1 MDLTAKQRRYL
12 KSLAHH
18 LNPLVQVG
26 KQGYTSELRSEIN
39 RNLADH
45 ELIKI
50 RLIADEKAEFQALAE
65 QIAAETEAALVATI
79 GRIALLYRRGQEPA
93 IRLP

>member
-26 KQGYTSELRSEIN
+26 KQGYTPELRTEIS

-45 ELIKI
+45 ELIKV
-50 RLIADEKAEFQALAE
+50 RLMADDKAEFQALAE
-65 QIAAETEAALVATI
+65 QIAADTASSLVATI
-79 GRIALLYRRGQEPA
+79 GRIALLYRRGEEPA